1 MKKKALSKEIHKDRI
16 ENLIKQHHNLEEIRK
31 ASAQE
36 ISPIINDKTI
46 DYQNEIK
53 DFYSEL
59 NKFGPSIKKE
69 NFATQY
75 DLGYERAFEDIEKK
89 KKELLDLEAKCQNY
103 TEIMTNLG
111 YPEETA
117 GCIKSIE
124 NSKNE
129 IDLVTQMWEFIK
141 ETQELFEKFK
151 ATPWPEI
158 DGQAMDENISQKL
171 TKKNNQM
178 RKN

>member
-1 MKKKALSKEIHKDRI
+1 MLTQKISEKALSKEIHKDRI

-89 KKELLDLEAKCQNY
+89 KKNY
-103 TEIMTNLG
+103 
-111 YPEETA
+111 
-117 GCIKSIE
+117 
-124 NSKNE
+124 
-129 IDLVTQMWEFIK
+129 
-141 ETQELFEKFK
+141 
-151 ATPWPEI
+151 
-158 DGQAMDENISQKL
+158 
-171 TKKNNQM
+171 
-178 RKN
+178 